1 MVYAFIAVE
10 AGLVGGISGP
20 LQPIVVL
27 PHLGRGRR
35 GLAQRRGD
43 RLLVLPHKIA
53 SLRTGEQTGER
64 SASMHEPHRCP
75 ESNRA

>member
-1 MVYAFIAVE
+1 MADAFIAVE
-10 AGLVGGISGP
+10 AGLVGGISRS

-35 GLAQRRGD
+35 RLAQRRGD

-53 SLRTGEQTGER
+53 SLRTCEQIGGQHR
-64 SASMHEPHRCP
+64 WHEPLRCP